1 MNILQFV
8 YSFTCWWTLEV
19 FSIFVCYKQSCQ
31 EFPLWCSR
39 NGSLVSMRMPVRSLA
54 LLSGSE
60 IWCCHELWCRS
71 QMSLG
76 SAVVVA
82 VVKAGS
88 CSSDLTPSLGT
99 SICHGYSP
107 KKQNKQKFRELPG
120 SLVVK
125 GFGIVTAVAQIQSL
139 WHGNFC
145 MPQVRPNK
153 TKH

>member
-1 MNILQFV
+1 MTFPWFTNQILSKV
-8 YSFTCWWTLEV
+8 EKKKSKKTIREKNEV
-19 FSIFVCYKQSCQ
+19 PVMAQQKRI
-31 EFPLWCSR
+31 
-39 NGSLVSMRMPVRSLA
+39 SLGTMRMQVRSLA
-54 LLSGSE
+54 LISGSE